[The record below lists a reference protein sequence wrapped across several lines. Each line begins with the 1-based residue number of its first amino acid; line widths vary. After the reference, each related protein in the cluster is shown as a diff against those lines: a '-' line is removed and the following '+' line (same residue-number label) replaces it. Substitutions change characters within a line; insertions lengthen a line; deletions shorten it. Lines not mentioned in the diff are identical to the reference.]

1 MEGATKPQTGLREN
15 RGFILG
21 SLSLGHGISH
31 LVDQGF
37 PLLLTAIADYMGLG
51 TIQKA
56 ALFAIR
62 QSGSSITSLGA
73 GPFVDALKPYWGLI
87 LTGCMIWAAVA
98 YSLVGISPSFAVLVI
113 AVLFIAIPGALWH
126 LPAAAAISQ
135 RFPDRRGFAI
145 SMHGFGS
152 NIGNALGPVLA
163 GALLGILLWRNIF
176 FIYAIPAIA
185 LSIFV
190 WWSLRNVGKEGGQ
203 EGRKGLRAQL
213 DGALTLLKNPV
224 VLGLILA
231 ALLRGMGLNALF
243 NWTPFYLK
251 DELGMNSLEAG
262 VHYALLTGMGII
274 SAPVIGALSDRFGRK
289 AILVPGMTVAAFLS
303 MLVVSVGDSLL
314 LILVLA
320 GIGLFTFVLHN
331 IIQAAVLDAVGR
343 GTEATATGLLFGV
356 TGVLGGASPF
366 LASLIIDHLGG
377 LGSIFYYSGIL
388 TAVTAV
394 IVFMIPLRSGRRTP
408 AATGA

>member
-1 MEGATKPQTGLREN
+1 MEEAPKLRVDRRQS

-37 PLLLTAIADYMGLG
+37 PLLMTAIADYMGLG
-51 TIQKA
+51 TFQKA

-62 QSGSSITSLGA
+62 QSGSSVTSLGA
-73 GPFVDALKPYWGLI
+73 GPFVDVLKPYWGSI
-87 LTGCMIWAAVA
+87 LTGCMVWAAIA
-98 YSLVGISPSFAVLVI
+98 YALVGVSPNFTVLII
-113 AVLFIAIPGALWH
+113 AVLFVAIPGALWH
-126 LPAAAAISQ
+126 LPSAAAISQ
-135 RFPDRRGFAI
+135 RFPDKRGFAI

-163 GALLGILLWRNIF
+163 GALLGILLWKNIF
-176 FIYAIPAIA
+176 FIYAIPALV

-190 WWSLRNVGKEGGQ
+190 WWSLRDLGKEGGQ
-203 EGRKGLRAQL
+203 EGRKDLRTQL
-213 DGALTLLKNPV
+213 NGALTLLKNPII
-224 VLGLILA
+224 LGLILA

-251 DELGMNSLEAG
+251 DELGMSSLDAG
-262 VHYALLTGMGII
+262 FHYAFLTGMGIV
-274 SAPVIGALSDRFGRK
+274 SAPVIGSLSDRFGRK
-289 AILVPGMTVAAFLS
+289 AILVPGMTVAAILS

-314 LILVLA
+314 LFFVLA

-343 GTEATATGLLFGV
+343 GTEATATGLLFGI
-356 TGVLGGASPF
+356 TGVLGSASPF

-377 LGSIFYYSGIL
+377 LGVMFYYSGIL

-394 IVFMIPLRSGRRTP
+394 IVLIIPLRSVRRTP
-408 AATGA
+408 APTGG